1 MLKIY
6 HSFIHLNLCSK
17 NITAERK
24 AIALKDADQHSQTA
38 QGNRNWIMRKEL
50 SILCVAAWLSI
61 LISFCINLPVT
72 LLSWADTNHNTLR
85 NWIMRKELSILC
97 SCMTVS
103 ILISFCINLPVTFLS
118 WADTDHNTLRNF
130 IMGKGLPIL
139 CVAAWLSILISF
151 CINLPVTL
159 LCWAN
164 TNHNTLRQPRP
175 FEQVHALS
183 LLNNLS
189 TKKKTE
195 NKMQC
200 ITI

>member
-38 QGNRNWIMRKEL
+38 QGNRNWIMRNEL
-50 SILCVAAWLSI
+50 PILCVAAWL
-61 LISFCINLPVT
+61 
-72 LLSWADTNHNTLR
+72 
-85 NWIMRKELSILC
+85 
-97 SCMTVS
+97 S

-118 WADTDHNTLRNF
+118 WADTDHNTLRNW
-130 IMGKGLPIL
+130 IMCKELPVL
-139 CVAAWLSILISF
+139 CSCMTVSILISF
-151 CINLPVTL
+151 CINLPVTF

-164 TNHNTLRQPRP
+164 TDHNTLRQPRP

-189 TKKKTE
+189 TKKKRE